1 MNVRTRIDFRLFRRS
16 ELLWARER
24 RSSDETRLSFFG
36 AAFRF
41 RVEDFSDAVI
51 NYFNNRRAAAWIRL
65 QHDIRWLDVAVHHA
79 ARFRGAQCARRLF
92 DYFERDCER
101 HWTFATDLSFE
112 RFAFDQF
119 HDIETLTVLLA
130 VMTHARDIR
139 MTDLRGRARFAQ
151 ETRSD
156 SRHLRDFSVY
166 DFKSDDGIQNR
177 VACTISN
184 RDCSRAELNRKTVG
198 ADFNFEVIV
207 LQWSRRQSPGCF
219 RLPWFL
225 TAAQKTQIGETTKA
239 FAFWTY
245 LRERSS
251 TDRACSDGWFGF
263 HTGKCERSI

>member
-51 NYFNNRRAAAWIRL
+51 NYFNNGRAAAWIRL
-65 QHDIRWLDVAVHHA
+65 QHDIRWLNVPVHHTV
-79 ARFRGAQCARRLF
+79 RFGGGQRARRLF
-92 DYFERDCER
+92 DYFERQRQR
-101 HWTFATDLSFE
+101 HRTFAPHFGLE

-130 VMTHARDIR
+130 VMTDARDIG

-156 SRHLRDFSVY
+156 SRHLRDLSVY
-166 DFKSDDGIQNR
+166 NFKSDHGIQNR

-184 RDCSRAELNRKTVG
+184 RDCSRAELNRKTVHS
-198 ADFNFEVIV
+198 DFDLKVIV
-207 LQWSRRQSPGCF
+207 L
-219 RLPWFL
+219 
-225 TAAQKTQIGETTKA
+225 
-239 FAFWTY
+239 
-245 LRERSS
+245 
-251 TDRACSDGWFGF
+251 
-263 HTGKCERSI
+263 